1 MLRREMGARS
11 LVDDRFVAR
20 AHRRHESVATQG
32 IGRYPAMKAPVLG
45 ERVYVGSGFSL
56 DLGGE
61 TGLFIFR

>member
-1 MLRREMGARS
+1 VAEAVSLWMLRREMGARS

-32 IGRYPAMKAPVLG
+32 
-45 ERVYVGSGFSL
+45 
-56 DLGGE
+56 